1 MKGGGEKTLRM
12 RRRKK
17 YRKRLMSDT
26 GLEGSAE
33 VETRSSEEG
42 CFSVSDTEAESNL
55 SDCFGLSHDKREGF
69 LSFSLG
75 ASLDMRGTVERELT
89 KDGKGMLDRKHL
101 SSYFYLVYGAK
112 LPVDPNPLTIRLRQ
126 RGTSA
131 ALLLGTAGIST
142 MTTESALY
150 VTSHHGRSVWELS
163 LLRLESPGQ

>member
-1 MKGGGEKTLRM
+1 
-12 RRRKK
+12 
-17 YRKRLMSDT
+17 MSDT

-101 SSYFYLVYGAK
+101 SSYFYLV
-112 LPVDPNPLTIRLRQ
+112 
-126 RGTSA
+126 
-131 ALLLGTAGIST
+131 
-142 MTTESALY
+142 
-150 VTSHHGRSVWELS
+150 
-163 LLRLESPGQ
+163 